1 MTTQPSRTLL
11 HCRTMKTTE
20 QEIRTLRK
28 KAKSWLAI
36 LCYDCA
42 KGAAHLTLFSKRL
55 QSLCEPVLRPEIL
68 KEIIR
73 NNLPKTESKE
83 EAYTT
88 KKRIMSRL
96 TPDKVSR
103 RVLSFPKIRI
113 RKAPNNNQAFSLTLG
128 RLMII
133 WAVLTNQ
140 PVADFAERILPDVNR
155 LSRDWH
161 DATGC
166 TGLSDEECSNHQKET
181 AIFWS
186 GFYRTLIR
194 ATPEEN
200 LIQFRQNGLRALG
213 AVLETAGM
221 GKMIVKLIGQA
232 IRLITKDTT
241 QKFKF
246 ALKENPQ
253 AKKRIDIPELQAL
266 VLREE
271 IRLGWNNNTQQD
283 AQEILQEG
291 LSPELKEAIDEKEE
305 VIRSSMEA
313 VGRRGLFNNLMAS
326 IDGQLK
332 SRFVNTIQRFLQSM
346 TTRVVSTWEFEP
358 STSIKEQMNRI
369 SQWLFRRS

>member
-1 MTTQPSRTLL
+1 
-11 HCRTMKTTE
+11 
-20 QEIRTLRK
+20 
-28 KAKSWLAI
+28 
-36 LCYDCA
+36 
-42 KGAAHLTLFSKRL
+42 
-55 QSLCEPVLRPEIL
+55 
-68 KEIIR
+68 
-73 NNLPKTESKE
+73 
-83 EAYTT
+83 
-88 KKRIMSRL
+88 
-96 TPDKVSR
+96 
-103 RVLSFPKIRI
+103 
-113 RKAPNNNQAFSLTLG
+113 
-128 RLMII
+128 
-133 WAVLTNQ
+133 
-140 PVADFAERILPDVNR
+140 
-155 LSRDWH
+155 
-161 DATGC
+161 
-166 TGLSDEECSNHQKET
+166 
-181 AIFWS
+181 
-186 GFYRTLIR
+186 
-194 ATPEEN
+194 
-200 LIQFRQNGLRALG
+200 
-213 AVLETAGM
+213 M

-241 QKFKF
+241 QKFQF

-291 LSPELKEAIDEKEE
+291 LSPELKEAIDDKEE

-326 IDGQLK
+326 VDGQLK